1 MAKANKSRQLMERLD
16 RALELLED
24 FDKGMYDG
32 WRPSKG
38 ASARKRDDGFDVQTP
53 FDQDYEVADKQN
65 REDARHAE
73 ELDDRYEGEGD
84 FNGDHVV
91 DAWEDLQDGEES
103 PHTMRRKSR
112 KARDEEDEDEED
124 EKSRRKSRKAR
135 DEDDE
140 EDEDEEEE
148 KSRRKSRKARDEED
162 EDEEEEKSRR
172 KARKSS
178 DMDEEEEDAEEEAEH
193 EEKSRKARHRDKCRC
208 MKCLVRKADAFEKSR
223 EAERKARKSRKA
235 RDEED
240 EGEEEETR
248 KSFTMSD
255 LYEASM
261 KSVQGNELVYK
272 AIGAFRDELVDL
284 GDQLIELR
292 DDLNGFMSA
301 PQRKSKLSNT
311 NKSVRREDGAPRDL
325 RAEAEILIK
334 SIESMDPMSPN
345 AQALMQDVA
354 SLELGYPD
362 KLSAQAKAIL
372 RESR

>member
-103 PHTMRRKSR
+103 PHTM
-112 KARDEEDEDEED
+112 
-124 EKSRRKSRKAR
+124 
-135 DEDDE
+135 
-140 EDEDEEEE
+140 
-148 KSRRKSRKARDEED
+148 RRKSRKARDEED

>member
-73 ELDDRYEGEGD
+73 ELDDNYEGEGD
-84 FNGDHVV
+84 FDGDHVV
-91 DAWEDLQDGEES
+91 DAWEELQDGEES

-112 KARDEEDEDEED
+112 KARDEDEGDEE
-124 EKSRRKSRKAR
+124 
-135 DEDDE
+135 ED
-140 EDEDEEEE
+140 DEEEE
-148 KSRRKSRKARDEED
+148 KSRRKSRKSRD

-223 EAERKARKSRKA
+223 ESERKARKSRKA